1 MCYNFVS
8 CDVVVIVAS
17 VSLPYTFLHLK
28 LSTSP
33 SRSSGAH
40 GRSHHCLQQNLKCGM
55 RFGLEYI
62 MACWLLRSPE
72 CGARQMHGGML
83 LLMRLKCS
91 PTQEHP
97 GRGARQAHS
106 WHSDAPHVQP
116 NKSIAAR
123 GKRIIAFC
131 WAGKCII
138 AFWCGPTQEH
148 RCRGARQAHQ
158 CIMLSR
164 QCIMAF

>member
-1 MCYNFVS
+1 MCYDFIS

-72 CGARQMHGGML
+72 CGARQVHCGMP
-83 LLMRLKCS
+83 LLMR
-91 PTQEHP
+91 
-97 GRGARQAHS
+97 RAA
-106 WHSDAPHVQP
+106 QP
-116 NKSIAAR
+116 ESILAAAR
-123 GKRIIAFC
+123 GKRIHCILARLTC
-131 WAGKCII
+131 SPTRASRREASASLHSVGQASASLPSGAAQHKSIVAAARGKRISALC
-138 AFWCGPTQEH
+138 
-148 RCRGARQAHQ
+148 
-158 CIMLSR
+158 
-164 QCIMAF
+164 